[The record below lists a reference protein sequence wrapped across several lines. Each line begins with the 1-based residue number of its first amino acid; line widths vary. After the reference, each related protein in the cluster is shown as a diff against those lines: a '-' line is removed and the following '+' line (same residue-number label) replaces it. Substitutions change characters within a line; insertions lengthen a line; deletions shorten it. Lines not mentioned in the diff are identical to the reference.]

1 MEPKKL
7 YRSRTNT
14 MIAGICGGFAEF
26 LGLDPTVVRLLYLLL
41 TFITAGTALI
51 FYFIAIFVIPQE

>member
-1 MEPKKL
+1 
-7 YRSRTNT
+7 